1 MAEKDPKA
9 GETASE
15 PDEAA
20 NGSEPGRRGRQA
32 VIVIHGMGEQR
43 PMDTLRGFVRA
54 VWERDPSLV
63 PDRPEDDRETQVWS
77 KPDAPGE
84 SFELRRLTTR
94 TSKPPAEGEPGMRTD
109 FYEFYWAHLMSGTAW
124 EHFSEWV
131 WGLLFRRWSQVPPD
145 VRHAWLLLWVVAIIV
160 AVFAFLTVIPDN
172 AIFWQWPVLRWVAAL
187 PKWATGAITVLS
199 GIAVHKFLLPYFG
212 DVARYV
218 TATPHNIARRN
229 AIRLAGV
236 KMLEAVNDPDRYDRV
251 VVFAHSLGTL
261 VAYDILSI
269 FWARHNRRHEALA
282 RKPKQPALKRL
293 SEMAVAAYKGEP
305 PDLETY
311 RATQRELFDEL
322 RELGNPWLVTDFV
335 TVGSPL
341 THAEFLLAKDHAELD
356 LKIEQREL
364 PTSPPYPELDNA
376 GRRAIAYLPNRPFT
390 GSVAMRTLHHAA
402 PFGPTRWTNIYDP
415 HRLVLLGDIIS
426 GPCAREFGPGVKDVP
441 VRIEGRRGRLF
452 THTEYW
458 WWDDER
464 HKLEDPPGHI
474 RALRE
479 ALNLLDMRDR
489 PARAET
495 RKGKKAETAPRLEL
509 RRDRAQN

>member
-1 MAEKDPKA
+1 MADKDARA
-9 GETASE
+9 GETAGGQE
-15 PDEAA
+15 QVATA
-20 NGSEPGRRGRQA
+20 QGPGRRGRQA

-63 PDRPEDDRETQVWS
+63 PDRPEDDRESQVWS

-94 TSKPPAEGEPGMRTD
+94 TSKGPAKGEPGMRTD

-124 EHFSEWV
+124 EHFSEWLQ
-131 WGLLFRRWSQVPPD
+131 GLLFRRWSQVPPD
-145 VRHAWLLLWVVAIIV
+145 VRHAWLLLWVAAIVVAI
-160 AVFAFLTVIPDN
+160 FALATVIPDD

-187 PKWATGAITVLS
+187 PKWANGAITVLA
-199 GIAVHKFLLPYFG
+199 GLAVHKFLLPYFG

-218 TATPHNIARRN
+218 TAAPHNIARRN
-229 AIRLAGV
+229 AIRSAGV
-236 KMLEAVNDPDRYDRV
+236 KMLEAVNDPDRYHRV

-282 RKPKQPALKRL
+282 RRPEQPALQRL
-293 SEMAVAAYKGEP
+293 SEMAVAAHKGEP

-322 RELGNPWLVTDFV
+322 RELGNPWLITDFV

-356 LKIEQREL
+356 RKIEQREL
-364 PTSPPYPELDNA
+364 PTAPPYPELGND
-376 GRRAIAYLPNRPFT
+376 GKRAIAYGPPRPFA
-390 GSVAMRTLHHAA
+390 GRIAMRTLHHAA
-402 PFGPTRWTNIYDP
+402 MFAPMRWTNIYDP
-415 HRLVLLGDIIS
+415 HRLILFGDIIS
-426 GPCAREFGPGVKDVP
+426 GPCRQELGPGVKDVA
-441 VRIEGRRGRLF
+441 VRIKGRRGRLF

-458 WWDDER
+458 WWDDDR
-464 HKLEDPPGHI
+464 HAVDDPPEHI
-474 RALRE
+474 KVLRE
-479 ALNLLDMRDR
+479 ALNLLDRR
-489 PARAET
+489 PPAAGGERAAGEGAK
-495 RKGKKAETAPRLEL
+495 RAETAPK
-509 RRDRAQN
+509 A